1 MIKEGGESPVAATK
15 AAKLGPAK
23 GLHEQY
29 SMPHKK
35 EMPNKSNLND
45 HTLNKQHSDFFDKND
60 RDSPINDLRISFAML
75 QDKGAHA

>member
-15 AAKLGPAK
+15 AAKLGPVK
-23 GLHEQY
+23 GLNEQY
-29 SMPHKK
+29 SLPYRK

-45 HTLNKQHSDFFDKND
+45 LMLNKQHSELFDKND